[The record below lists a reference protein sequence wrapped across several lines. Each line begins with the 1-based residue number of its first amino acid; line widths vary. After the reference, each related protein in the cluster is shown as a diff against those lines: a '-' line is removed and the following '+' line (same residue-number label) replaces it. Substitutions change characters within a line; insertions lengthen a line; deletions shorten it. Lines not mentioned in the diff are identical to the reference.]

1 MSLTLVQHWMFLR
14 DFIAARL
21 RLLQSGCKTCNSSQI
36 SMIVDRM
43 FWHLPQLWPTARSYV
58 VTFHKST
65 CTSSD
70 LFSGVHHVT
79 IPCPR
84 STAQARFVLPISSR
98 SVLRLSRHRRR
109 IADDC
114 VRQLQGMVPSGVRS
128 RTGCACSKRRMA
140 VPCLFWLIV
149 VVMHCWFTVSIKFI
163 AVNVWLSLAI
173 LTCWTLFLC
182 WLGVT
187 CTCFTC
193 HYFSSLL

>member
-1 MSLTLVQHWMFLR
+1 MSLTLVQHWMFYE
-14 DFIAARL
+14 I
-21 RLLQSGCKTCNSSQI
+21 SSQPVFACYNQGARRATAAKSVWLWTVCFGI
-36 SMIVDRM
+36 RHSSG
-43 FWHLPQLWPTARSYV
+43 PQARSYV